1 MLGVALDRRADDGLD
16 LFVDGA
22 GQEGS
27 HLGQEVGIGQKV
39 RALAVGSLNTVLDQV
54 DETAKVLLSVLKN
67 DGGRAPSQKLGV
79 SGRRRERSLASLDSC
94 QLRAQL
100 LCEGTTQI
108 GTKRLHRDVDVS
120 LQIERLRHGCVRLLG
135 EGLLLE
141 KGLLLLLSKSNR
153 VDLLASDDRGLLL
166 LLLLLQLLLLLL
178 LSCVCHCRD
187 AALFARKVIALLLR
201 CRILGQS
208 ARICSF
214 GCFFCCI
221 LQTIIAN
228 LQPDVC
234 ACTATTDARTCE
246 CDALTT
252 IIVRLDFASVPPA
265 ARLSITSVS
274 AYAEE
279 SCEHT
284 TQSHACREMRACTQ
298 RTRALRGRT
307 GQRWGSKPHESFFT
321 VVGGAALKRHSAAHE
336 AALQGWRKAPQGNAA

>member
-1 MLGVALDRRADDGLD
+1 MLCRLRRIPRVAAPVLRSRC
-16 LFVDGA
+16 
-22 GQEGS
+22 
-27 HLGQEVGIGQKV
+27 
-39 RALAVGSLNTVLDQV
+39 AVGSL
-54 DETAKVLLSVLKN
+54 
-67 DGGRAPSQKLGV
+67 
-79 SGRRRERSLASLDSC
+79 DSC
-94 QLRAQL
+94 LQTLAVGAADARCWCPAAHLRQHRPQDEPPPLTCCRCSL
-100 LCEGTTQI
+100 LGPPWSS
-108 GTKRLHRDVDVS
+108 HRS
-120 LQIERLRHGCVRLLG
+120 PGHQRHHTARSARARPTRQERLSAAAQGGWV
-135 EGLLLE
+135 
-141 KGLLLLLSKSNR
+141 
-153 VDLLASDDRGLLL
+153 GLLL

-307 GQRWGSKPHESFFT
+307 GQRWGK
-321 VVGGAALKRHSAAHE
+321 LKRGKPLARMQTAR
-336 AALQGWRKAPQGNAA
+336 LCLRIR